1 MDSLI
6 SRLNSTRETAQQ
18 IESGMAAVYTKSQ
31 LLVMQMPKTGC
42 IWRIHALLRAGLGRP
57 RRLQLPR
64 GHDVRHAVLAQIPE
78 EYRDYFT
85 IGCVRRPDAWLKSY
99 WMMRVARRNWHDTW
113 PTWMPDV
120 FLDRDCQSDSFV
132 DFVNRYLDTYPGLI
146 SRLAFDYVGN
156 GESEIDFVCR
166 QEYLAEELCL
176 GLRAAGIPFD
186 EKALHDVPRRNAA
199 RNRTRRQAHLPDHL
213 LEKIN
218 AAERPLIE
226 RFYPGQ

>member
-1 MDSLI
+1 
-6 SRLNSTRETAQQ
+6 
-18 IESGMAAVYTKSQ
+18 
-31 LLVMQMPKTGC
+31 
-42 IWRIHALLRAGLGRP
+42 
-57 RRLQLPR
+57 
-64 GHDVRHAVLAQIPE
+64 
-78 EYRDYFT
+78 
-85 IGCVRRPDAWLKSY
+85 
-99 WMMRVARRNWHDTW
+99 
-113 PTWMPDV
+113 MPDV

-213 LEKIN
+213 IEKIY
-218 AAERPLIE
+218 AAEGPLIA
-226 RFYPGQ
+226 RFYSEQ